1 MHVTEFLART
11 NRRNR
16 DSQINFKVQQRL
28 GECLQDLENR
38 RRKLALLLHR
48 EERRLDEEREELLK
62 LRVDAAQNARI
73 EWIQMALIKNE
84 QAEQELLKQ
93 KQQQRELENSEEHRH
108 LETKQILLDS
118 KQAQLY
124 QIEERRER
132 RRRAANMDKV
142 WQLN

>member
-1 MHVTEFLART
+1 MHATEFLART

-16 DSQINFKVQQRL
+16 NSQINFKVQQRL

-73 EWIQMALIKNE
+73 EWIQMALMKKE
-84 QAEQELLKQ
+84 REEEELLKQ
-93 KQQQRELENSEEHRH
+93 KQQQREIENSEEHRH